1 MTILGEP
8 QELNG
13 QLKKPCG
20 LQQFQFLH
28 RPHFGSANKSNSG
41 TITKCLDLNELI
53 NVPQLQFVK
62 FSDTLRRSDECLGT
76 K

>member
-8 QELNG
+8 QE
-13 QLKKPCG
+13 
-20 LQQFQFLH
+20 FE
-28 RPHFGSANKSNSG
+28 RPVEKRLLATRNSISEQATIWIREQSNSG

-53 NVPQLQFVK
+53 KMPQLQFVK
-62 FSDTLRRSDECLGT
+62 FSDTLRRWDECLGT